1 MRMMLRL
8 AGFLRPF
15 GRRAALAVA
24 LGVATIASNVGLLAL
39 AAFLIAAAALKPE
52 LAALSVPIYLV
63 RLFGVSRGFAR
74 YAERLVSHDVTFRLL
89 SGLRTWFYSRL
100 EPLVPAGLQ
109 GHRSGDLLDRL
120 VKDVDEL
127 QNVYLRVFSPMLVA
141 AATTLG
147 TVALLWTFSPT
158 LALAALAFLL
168 AAGVGVPVLAN
179 ALSSRLG
186 REEVR
191 LRGEL
196 EAVIVDGVQGVQD
209 ILAFGAEDEQGRRL
223 AAVNGALSR
232 VQRRMAFV
240 GGLQGALGELLSN
253 LAVLV
258 LLVLA
263 IPLVTSGAVRGVYL
277 AFLALVIL
285 GAFEAINPLGEAFWL
300 LGRSREAA
308 ERIFEVADEEPRVV
322 DPAPPSPMPE
332 DTSLEFRG
340 VSFRYA
346 QGEPQV
352 LHDLSFELPPGGR
365 VAIVGPSGAGKST
378 VAHLALRLWDPEA
391 GEVRFGGQD
400 VRELAQEDLR
410 SRISLISQD
419 THLFNGTFRRNL
431 LLAAPEATDEEI
443 WQALAVARLDG
454 LVRRLPDGL
463 DSWVGEQ
470 GLRLSGGERQRLAVA
485 RALIRDAPVLVLD
498 EPTAN
503 LDTVTEAEFLEALR
517 EAMEGRSVLMITH
530 RLVGMERMD
539 EILVLDS
546 GRIVERGTHAELLR
560 SGGLY
565 GRMYALQSTMLST
578 GGGIR

>member
-1 MRMMLRL
+1 MMLRL

>member
-1 MRMMLRL
+1 MRVMLRL

-39 AAFLIAAAALKPE
+39 SAFLIAAAALRPE

-100 EPLVPAGLQ
+100 EPLVPAGLR
-109 GHRSGDLLDRL
+109 GRRSGDLLDRL

-141 AATTLG
+141 AATTAG
-147 TVALLWTFSPT
+147 TVALLWIFSPA

-168 AAGVGVPVLAN
+168 AAGVGVPVLVN
-179 ALSSRLG
+179 ALASRYG
-186 REEVR
+186 REEAR

-196 EAVIVDGVQGVQD
+196 GALIVDGVQGVQD
-209 ILAFGAEDEQGRRL
+209 ILAFGAEEEQGRRI

-240 GGLQGALGELLSN
+240 GGLQNALGELLSN
-253 LAVLV
+253 LAMLV

-263 IPLVTSGAVRGVYL
+263 IPLVTSGVVRGVYL
-277 AFLALVIL
+277 AFLALVVL
-285 GAFEAINPLGEAFWL
+285 GAFEAINPLGEAFRL

-308 ERIFEVADEEPRVV
+308 ERIFEVADEEPQVN
-322 DPAPPSPMPE
+322 DPALPSPVPE
-332 DTSLEFRG
+332 DTSLEFHN

-346 QGEPQV
+346 PGEPQV

-378 VAHLALRLWDPEA
+378 VAQLALRLWDPEA
-391 GEVRFGGQD
+391 GEVLFGGQD
-400 VRELAQEDLR
+400 VRDLAQEDLR

-419 THLFNGTFRRNL
+419 THLFNGTLRRNL

-443 WQALAVARLDG
+443 SRVLAVARLDE

-503 LDTVTEAEFLEALR
+503 LDTITEAELLGAIR

-530 RLVGMERMD
+530 RLVGMELMD
-539 EILVLDS
+539 EILVLES
-546 GRIVERGTHAELLR
+546 GRIVERGTHAELLS

-565 GRMYALQSTMLST
+565 GRMYALQSTMLAT
-578 GGGIR
+578 GGRR